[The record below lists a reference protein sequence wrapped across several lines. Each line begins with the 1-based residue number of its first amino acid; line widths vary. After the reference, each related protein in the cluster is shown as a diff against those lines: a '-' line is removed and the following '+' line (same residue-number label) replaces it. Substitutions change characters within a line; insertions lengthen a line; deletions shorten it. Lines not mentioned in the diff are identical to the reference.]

1 MTISEFEIKR
11 IKDLAEAS
19 YSQNRYT
26 FTKFLSAE
34 ELSLVDQIKSDI
46 KYVDFSTFGGH
57 EMCERQIIRFG
68 SPETL
73 GYEENFPIT
82 TLLIEPLIDKFS
94 DNLTHRDYLGA
105 IMNLGI
111 KREVL
116 GDILIKDK
124 KAYIFCLDEIA
135 NYICSELTRIK
146 HTSIKISKVSGPI
159 PDLERKLE
167 DFEILV
173 TSPRIDAVVAALTKL
188 SRSQAVLLFREK
200 KVLVDSRT
208 CENNSMMLKESCTL
222 SIRGYGKFVYLGEG
236 GRSRKDRVFIKM
248 QRYV

>member
-46 KYVDFSTFGGH
+46 KYVDYSTFGGH

-111 KREVL
+111 KREV
-116 GDILIKDK
+116 
-124 KAYIFCLDEIA
+124 
-135 NYICSELTRIK
+135 
-146 HTSIKISKVSGPI
+146 
-159 PDLERKLE
+159 
-167 DFEILV
+167 
-173 TSPRIDAVVAALTKL
+173 
-188 SRSQAVLLFREK
+188 
-200 KVLVDSRT
+200 
-208 CENNSMMLKESCTL
+208 
-222 SIRGYGKFVYLGEG
+222 
-236 GRSRKDRVFIKM
+236 
-248 QRYV
+248 